1 MRKRGVALARLA
13 LTLACVTHAGAAVRT
28 LVERIRYVGT
38 VSYSRVVIDL
48 SRPSTYRVQLV
59 PADAQADAPIRVVLD
74 VDGAKIGV
82 EAKEPLNV
90 GDALLRRIRTGQY
103 SDETARVVLDLARDA
118 NYRVFSL
125 PNPYRLVIDLRTDA
139 AVASHPEI
147 VRRGGTAASDAAKP
161 SEPASASR
169 PALPRDPPAAAASR
183 PPASAPASPPVVASR
198 GRVAL
203 PTQAGPRRYKVMLDP
218 GHGGKDPGARG
229 VGGIYEKD
237 VVLSISRLVEARLR
251 EDPTIDVHLTRRDDR
266 YLDARGAHRARER
279 RRRGSLHLDP
289 REREP
294 EPRALTESRV
304 YYLNN
309 TNNRG
314 TLRLAAMENDVRW
327 NPDDPS
333 LQSAIPDLSYI
344 LSDLR
349 QTYKVEESKV
359 LAQGLVHS
367 MSESARASFPGVQGL
382 GAKEGP
388 FYVLVGAYMPCVLV
402 ETSFLTHPVEGA
414 RLKTLAYREALAD
427 GIFQG
432 IRSYLQQTSI
442 ARTL

>member
-1 MRKRGVALARLA
+1 
-13 LTLACVTHAGAAVRT
+13 
-28 LVERIRYVGT
+28 
-38 VSYSRVVIDL
+38 
-48 SRPSTYRVQLV
+48 
-59 PADAQADAPIRVVLD
+59 
-74 VDGAKIGV
+74 
-82 EAKEPLNV
+82 
-90 GDALLRRIRTGQY
+90 
-103 SDETARVVLDLARDA
+103 
-118 NYRVFSL
+118 
-125 PNPYRLVIDLRTDA
+125 
-139 AVASHPEI
+139 
-147 VRRGGTAASDAAKP
+147 
-161 SEPASASR
+161 
-169 PALPRDPPAAAASR
+169 
-183 PPASAPASPPVVASR
+183 
-198 GRVAL
+198 
-203 PTQAGPRRYKVMLDP
+203 
-218 GHGGKDPGARG
+218 
-229 VGGIYEKD
+229 
-237 VVLSISRLVEARLR
+237 
-251 EDPTIDVHLTRRDDR
+251 
-266 YLDARGAHRARER
+266 
-279 RRRGSLHLDP
+279 
-289 REREP
+289 
-294 EPRALTESRV
+294 
-304 YYLNN
+304 
-309 TNNRG
+309 RG

-432 IRSYLQQTSI
+432 VRSYLQQTSI

>member
-1 MRKRGVALARLA
+1 MMKRGVALACLA

-59 PADAQADAPIRVVLD
+59 PADAQAEAPIRVVLD

-90 GDALLRRIRTGQY
+90 GDALLRRIRTGQF

-125 PNPYRLVIDLRTDA
+125 PDPYRLVIDLRTDA
-139 AVASHPEI
+139 AVAPNPEI
-147 VRRGGTAASDAAKP
+147 VRRGGTGANDAPKP
-161 SEPASASR
+161 SDRAAASR
-169 PALPRDPPAAAASR
+169 PALPQDPPAVTASR

-203 PTQAGPRRYKVMLDP
+203 PAQAGPRRYKVMLDP

-229 VGGIYEKD
+229 VGDIYEKD

-266 YLDARGAHRARER
+266 YLTLEERTALANAVGADLFISIHANASPNRGAHGIE
-279 RRRGSLHLDP
+279 
-289 REREP
+289 
-294 EPRALTESRV
+294 V